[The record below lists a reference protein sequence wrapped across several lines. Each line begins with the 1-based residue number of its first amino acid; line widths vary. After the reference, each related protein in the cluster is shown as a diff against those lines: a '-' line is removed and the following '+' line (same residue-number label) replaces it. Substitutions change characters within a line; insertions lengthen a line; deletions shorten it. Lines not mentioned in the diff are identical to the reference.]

1 MVSNFQVEFGQDSD
15 GSKTLQTVPVYYGDP
30 SRQASVI
37 LKNNSENMLSAVPAM
52 AVYVSALNYDRSRL
66 LNPYYEGTMRIREQV
81 YDATTQQYTGTQDG
95 QYTVSRY
102 MPAPYKL
109 SMKLD
114 IWTSNLDQKWQLI
127 EQITPLFNP
136 GFEIQST
143 DNYVDW
149 TSLTVAEIVSTT
161 YTNRS
166 IPMSGDD
173 VTIDIATLEFE
184 MPIWISTPAKVQK
197 GGVVQQIIANIYDDT
212 GSFSGDIIDIAST
225 SQLRYTPMN
234 YSVVYQGNM
243 LTLYKNVTSDSG
255 NNGIESLL
263 ITDLGQGYFE
273 SNASIVVS
281 PPDLPGGTQATI
293 GNISVF
299 GNGAIDSFTVTNS
312 GSGYSR
318 PPAISIPF
326 PISSNQWTSN
336 GNAVV
341 DSYYYNTF
349 QDETTNFVTNYYVA
363 TSNGIFGSN
372 SIGPTFTSGSN
383 TSGNVSL
390 SYYGTLA
397 SATAVLTESM
407 IGQTVPWENLVN
419 LYGKLVNGT
428 SQVRLTFDYPDGPH
442 EIVGTVAYNPV
453 NGSQLIFT
461 PDDNTLPANTLA
473 AVNAIIDPFSVVV
486 KSEILSPSTGTRYL
500 IVNPIGS
507 SDTVTGTAWNGPAG
521 TNLVA
526 NANDIIQYNGSYWV
540 VAFDSENNPGIQY
553 ITNMNTNSQYE
564 WTGSNWVVAGL
575 GIYRP
580 GSWSLV
586 I

>member
-166 IPMSGDD
+166 IPMASDD

-234 YSVVYQGNM
+234 YSVVYSGPSGPSTTGY
-243 LTLYKNVTSDSG
+243 LTLYSTISG
-255 NNGIESLL
+255 
-263 ITDLGQGYFE
+263 D
-273 SNASIVVS
+273 
-281 PPDLPGGTQATI
+281 GTEGT
-293 GNISVF
+293 
-299 GNGAIDSFTVTNS
+299 
-312 GSGYSR
+312 
-318 PPAISIPF
+318 PA
-326 PISSNQWTSN
+326 
-336 GNAVV
+336 
-341 DSYYYNTF
+341 
-349 QDETTNFVTNYYVA
+349 
-363 TSNGIFGSN
+363 
-372 SIGPTFTSGSN
+372 
-383 TSGNVSL
+383 
-390 SYYGTLA
+390 
-397 SATAVLTESM
+397 
-407 IGQTVPWENLVN
+407 PWENLIN

-428 SQVRLTFDYPDGPH
+428 SQVRLTFEYPDGPH
-442 EIVGTVAYNPV
+442 ELVGTVAFNPT
-453 NGSQLIFT
+453 NGTQLLFSPDSQT
-461 PDDNTLPANTLA
+461 SPANTLP
-473 AVNAIIDPFSVVV
+473 AVNAIIDPYNVNVQTYLTGIS
-486 KSEILSPSTGTRYL
+486 SGTRYL

-507 SDTVTGTAWNGPAG
+507 NDTVTGTAWNGPAG